1 MRLWH
6 YKTIGFLP
14 ATQLLGQWRECCG
27 IASRWAAEGS
37 PRHALVNKVLQ
48 YPIEDFIIFCKLVY
62 DEMVRRGYS
71 PQEYVVARLKDSFV
85 TIYLY
90 DGDDVPSLRRYIDE
104 VWNCR
109 APDDINEIVIFD
121 GWHNEKYLGQCYK
134 NMEEKYDCGCIPE
147 PEWQRYLEGGKE
159 LV

>member
-48 YPIEDFIIFCKLVY
+48 YPIEDYIIFCKLVY
-62 DEMVRRGYS
+62 DEMCNRGYY
-71 PQEYVVARLKDSFV
+71 PQEYTVARLKDSFV

-90 DGDDVPSLRRYIDE
+90 DAKDIPAIRETIEEIWRFDFKVDDL
-104 VWNCR
+104 
-109 APDDINEIVIFD
+109 VIFEK
-121 GWHNEKYLGQCYK
+121 WHNQEYLEICYWNLEEKYL
-134 NMEEKYDCGCIPE
+134 CGCIPE
-147 PEWQRYLEGGKE
+147 AEWQRYLEGGKE